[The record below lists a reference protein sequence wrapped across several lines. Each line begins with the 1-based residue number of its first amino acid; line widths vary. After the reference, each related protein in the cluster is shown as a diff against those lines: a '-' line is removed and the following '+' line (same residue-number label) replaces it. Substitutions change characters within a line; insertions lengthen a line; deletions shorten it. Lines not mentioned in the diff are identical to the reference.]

1 MLRPGIATW
10 WKHAW
15 LYGGKSKT
23 KSRFVFRI
31 CQKPSLC
38 LQSGLTKYT
47 FSNNPGSGK
56 CPFWKLI
63 FQGPFFSTSKIR
75 NSTARGHP
83 RCFLQIWDFA
93 VWPWSTA
100 PTCCPSTYLAACL
113 CFTVKDMC
121 WDALTHDSSWDQSSQ
136 LFLSISINTT
146 VPIWFSLG
154 VWTRIYKAKIK
165 CSPPTSGDERALDR
179 TTFFFKSELPCWCHH
194 CAAYR
199 RIVSLAGNFFL
210 RTTRALFRRFGVAVP
225 LINPLPNKVTLYM
238 SPGLQSGCWRSN
250 MRMAFQYHW
259 DSKLSE
265 HACSQRQEVGSTCW
279 DSCSCCRSGGDS
291 AVTDWLTDLLADW
304 PTTLTKQQG
313 RAGPPGLCKAAG
325 LKIWKSDFQSWVIS
339 AMVGDVLPVIA
350 CGCLFALAAVWLASL
365 NWMNAGYFD

>member
-56 CPFWKLI
+56 CPFGNSSSRVL
-63 FQGPFFSTSKIR
+63 FSTSKIR
-75 NSTARGHP
+75 NSTACGHP

-136 LFLSISINTT
+136 LFLSRSTLALRH
-146 VPIWFSLG
+146 VKCCMSL
-154 VWTRIYKAKIK
+154 R
-165 CSPPTSGDERALDR
+165 R
-179 TTFFFKSELPCWCHH
+179 CW
-194 CAAYR
+194 
-199 RIVSLAGNFFL
+199 
-210 RTTRALFRRFGVAVP
+210 
-225 LINPLPNKVTLYM
+225 
-238 SPGLQSGCWRSN
+238 
-250 MRMAFQYHW
+250 
-259 DSKLSE
+259 
-265 HACSQRQEVGSTCW
+265 GS
-279 DSCSCCRSGGDS
+279 
-291 AVTDWLTDLLADW
+291 
-304 PTTLTKQQG
+304 
-313 RAGPPGLCKAAG
+313 
-325 LKIWKSDFQSWVIS
+325 KIWTSFDLTEVTRRWPLHGAQADATPQRRHEARDGQRRWV
-339 AMVGDVLPVIA
+339 AKG
-350 CGCLFALAAVWLASL
+350 ASQPR
-365 NWMNAGYFD
+365 WW